1 MSFSFAKRGVR
12 RPRGLAL
19 SGVLLALGGCT
30 STGVGNPA
38 PALTL
43 SLSLVNDDSPEAFDI
58 GSAGA
63 GGTTEDVGSAG
74 AAGSVAGAAQD
85 APDAAGAAGAPLA
98 EAGST
103 SVDPSTTVEPL
114 PLGWIQDAVIVVG
127 KLHFMP
133 CDKTQGSVFTVP
145 GPFVVDLKHRTT
157 TPEIP
162 DIHGT
167 PGGYCGIDAPLA
179 PATAPAALAG
189 RSVFFDGHRADG
201 TFFIV
206 YANMAATLRL
216 RAKGGA
222 TWEAM
227 AEPPRFFWALH
238 PRRWLLTAE
247 LSAAETTAYDDH
259 LRAVVIDQDHH
270 AALFFALR
278 ARIAGVS
285 KLYADANGDGV
296 FDDPDRAAEVGEGL
310 DNAD

>member
-1 MSFSFAKRGVR
+1 MSFFFATRGVR

-19 SGVLLALGGCT
+19 SSVLLALGGCT

-43 SLSLVNDDSPEAFDI
+43 SLSLVNDDSPEASDT
-58 GSAGA
+58 G
-63 GGTTEDVGSAG
+63 
-74 AAGSVAGAAQD
+74 
-85 APDAAGAAGAPLA
+85 AAGAAGATNDSALGGVQGAQQDLA
-98 EAGST
+98 GAAGAPAGDAGGS
-103 SVDPSTTVEPL
+103 SVEPSTPTLPL
-114 PLGWIQDAVIVVG
+114 PQGAIQDAVIVLG

-157 TPEIP
+157 SPEIP
-162 DIHGT
+162 DIQGT

-179 PATAPAALAG
+179 PAVAPAALAG

-206 YANMAATLRL
+206 YANMTATLRM

-222 TWEAM
+222 TWEGM

-247 LSAAETTAYDDH
+247 LNAADTTPYDNH
-259 LRAVVIDQDHH
+259 LHAVVIDADRH

-296 FDDPDRAAEVGEGL
+296 FDDPDREAEVGEGL

>member
-1 MSFSFAKRGVR
+1 MSFYFAKRSVR
-12 RPRGLAL
+12 RPRCLAL
-19 SGVLLALGGCT
+19 SVVLLALGSCT

-43 SLSLVNDDSPEAFDI
+43 SLSLVNDDSAEAIDL
-58 GSAGA
+58 GAAGA
-63 GGTTEDVGSAG
+63 GGATEEVPGAG
-74 AAGSVAGAAQD
+74 AADEVAG
-85 APDAAGAAGAPLA
+85 AAGAAGTPPG
-98 EAGST
+98 EAGSANEAPA
-103 SVDPSTTVEPL
+103 SAQPL
-114 PLGWIQDAVIVVG
+114 PVGWIQDAVIVLG
-127 KLHFMP
+127 KVHFLP

-145 GPFVVDLKHRTT
+145 GPFIVDLKQRST

-162 DIHGT
+162 DIQGT
-167 PGGYCGIDAPLA
+167 PGGYCGIDAPLSA
-179 PATAPAALAG
+179 ATAPAALSG

-206 YANMAATLRL
+206 YANMTATLRL

-222 TWEAM
+222 TWQAM

-247 LSAAETTAYDDH
+247 LSAAEPTPYDHH
-259 LRAVVIDQDHH
+259 LRAVVIDQYHH
-270 AALFFALR
+270 TALFFALR

-285 KLYADANGDGV
+285 KLYADADGDGV
-296 FDDPDRAAEVGEGL
+296 FDDADRATEVGEGL